1 MSTVRI
7 RDLFVVCATL
17 GAIPAAHG
25 QVAPSAP
32 ATDAPAA
39 NAREATAQR
48 AEATSESAAVQA
60 ARKAKAG
67 GQVIEAANDAAV
79 QGCRDVGEADQFT
92 ATPGVRGQLGI
103 REALKVTGRTRGAS
117 HIRYSS
123 HVTLVESG
131 AQREHGHFYDCASS
145 PAAVNAAAVSTAA
158 PTRVASEAAA
168 PVAGAETAVTAAGAN
183 SAIAVSSAPVIAALS
198 GHLELVPVG
207 SLHTKA
213 DMKSLEADV
222 STAFGVSANL
232 EAILP
237 PYIAI
242 GVNPG
247 VVLGLKS
254 GAVMASATQLD
265 LRARMRVGHVAP
277 EGFGE
282 YGYVSAGGSWI
293 FEPNDGE
300 TSRGVS
306 FGVGAGV
313 TRRVDR
319 LSFVTFELGFQA
331 GFQNATVRDTD
342 VELSSR
348 LFHVGVGFGRYLP

>member
-7 RDLFVVCATL
+7 RDLLVVCTTL

-25 QVAPSAP
+25 QAPPTEPVAPAP
-32 ATDAPAA
+32 G
-39 NAREATAQR
+39 ATAADGEVAAPR
-48 AEATSESAAVQA
+48 EPAAVQA
-60 ARKAKAG
+60 ARKAKAA

-79 QGCRDVGEADQFT
+79 QDCRDLGEADEFT
-92 ATPGVRGQLGI
+92 ATPGARGQLGI
-103 REALKVTGRTRGAS
+103 REALKATGRTRGAS
-117 HIRYSS
+117 HVRYSS

-131 AQREHGHFYDCASS
+131 AQREHGQFYDCA
-145 PAAVNAAAVSTAA
+145 PPPLAAVSAAA
-158 PTRVASEAAA
+158 PARVASEAAVPA
-168 PVAGAETAVTAAGAN
+168 TAAAATATVTATGAGGGTA
-183 SAIAVSSAPVIAALS
+183 APSGPSRPVVAALS
-198 GHLELVPVG
+198 GQLELVPVG
-207 SLHTKA
+207 TLHTNEN
-213 DMKSLEADV
+213 MQPLEADI
-222 STAFGVSANL
+222 STAFGVSANV

-254 GAVMASATQLD
+254 GAAMASATQLD

-282 YGYVSAGGSWI
+282 YGYVTAGGSWI
-293 FEPNDGE
+293 LEPNDGE
-300 TSRGVS
+300 TSAGFS

-319 LSFVTFELGFQA
+319 LSFVTFEIGFQA

-348 LFHVGVGFGRYLP
+348 LFHVGIGFGRYLP